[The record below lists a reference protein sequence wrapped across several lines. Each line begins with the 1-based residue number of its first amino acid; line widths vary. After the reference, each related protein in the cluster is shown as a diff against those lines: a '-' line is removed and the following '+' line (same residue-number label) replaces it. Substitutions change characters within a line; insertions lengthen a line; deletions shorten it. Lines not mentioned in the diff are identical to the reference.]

1 MKLVY
6 NNIIPF
12 KGYLAMC
19 IFPFIFVR
27 KDARAIKTTD
37 INHET
42 IHGRQQIETH
52 VVALLLLAIMALVG
66 LFSWWWVLT
75 FPLMY
80 FAFYGLEYAFRLVIY
95 GFDDR
100 LAYKNISFEQE
111 AYLHEDDLIY
121 LNNRN
126 LFASWQ
132 YLFKTSFI
140 RQGIGH
146 IIVKK

>member
-19 IFPFIFVR
+19 VFPFIFVR

-42 IHGRQQIETH
+42 IHGKQQIEMLF
-52 VVALLLLAIMALVG
+52 VLFFVWYGIEWLVRWVA
-66 LFSWWWVLT
+66 
-75 FPLMY
+75 
-80 FAFYGLEYAFRLVIY
+80 Y
-95 GFDDR
+95 GFDGH

-111 AYLHEDDLIY
+111 AYLNENDLSY
-121 LNNRN
+121 PYERKLYSFVR
-126 LFASWQ
+126 
-132 YLFKTSFI
+132 YLFKKSYVRDRI
-140 RQGIGH
+140 SRK
-146 IIVKK
+146 IVKKQ

>member
-27 KDARAIKTTD
+27 KDARALKTTD

-42 IHGRQQIETH
+42 IHGKQQIEM
-52 VVALLLLAIMALVG
+52 L
-66 LFSWWWVLT
+66 WVL
-75 FPLMY
+75 F
-80 FAFYGLEYAFRLVIY
+80 FVWYGIEWFIRLVAY
-95 GFDDR
+95 GFDCH

-121 LNNRN
+121 LNNRK
-126 LFASWQ
+126 LFASWK

-140 RQGIGH
+140 RKGIGN

>member
-27 KDARAIKTTD
+27 KDARALKTTD

-42 IHGRQQIETH
+42 IHGKQQIEM
-52 VVALLLLAIMALVG
+52 L
-66 LFSWWWVLT
+66 WVL
-75 FPLMY
+75 F
-80 FAFYGLEYAFRLVIY
+80 FVWYGIEWFIRLVAY
-95 GFDDR
+95 GFDCH

-121 LNNRN
+121 LNNRK
-126 LFASWQ
+126 LFASWK

-140 RQGIGH
+140 SKGIGN

>member
-27 KDARAIKTTD
+27 KYARALKTTD

-42 IHGRQQIETH
+42 IHGKQQIEMLL
-52 VVALLLLAIMALVG
+52 VLFFVWYGIEWFVRWVA
-66 LFSWWWVLT
+66 
-75 FPLMY
+75 
-80 FAFYGLEYAFRLVIY
+80 Y
-95 GFDDR
+95 GFDVH

-121 LNNRN
+121 LNNRK

-140 RQGIGH
+140 RKGIGN

>member
-27 KDARAIKTTD
+27 KDARALKTTD

-42 IHGRQQIETH
+42 IHGKQQIEM
-52 VVALLLLAIMALVG
+52 L
-66 LFSWWWVLT
+66 WVL
-75 FPLMY
+75 F
-80 FAFYGLEYAFRLVIY
+80 FVWYGIEWFVRLVAY
-95 GFDDR
+95 GFDCH

-121 LNNRN
+121 LNNRK
-126 LFASWQ
+126 LFASWK

-140 RQGIGH
+140 SKGIGN

>member
-27 KDARAIKTTD
+27 KDARALKTTD

-42 IHGRQQIETH
+42 IHGKQQIEM
-52 VVALLLLAIMALVG
+52 L
-66 LFSWWWVLT
+66 WVL
-75 FPLMY
+75 F
-80 FAFYGLEYAFRLVIY
+80 FVWYGIEWFVRWVAYC
-95 GFDDR
+95 FDGH

-121 LNNRN
+121 LNNRK
-126 LFASWQ
+126 LFASWK

-140 RQGIGH
+140 SKGIGN

>member
-19 IFPFIFVR
+19 VFPFIFVR
-27 KDARAIKTTD
+27 KDARALRTTD

-42 IHGRQQIETH
+42 IHGKQQIEMLC
-52 VVALLLLAIMALVG
+52 VLFFVRYGIEWFIRWVA
-66 LFSWWWVLT
+66 
-75 FPLMY
+75 
-80 FAFYGLEYAFRLVIY
+80 Y
-95 GFDDR
+95 GFDGH

-121 LNNRN
+121 LNNRK

-140 RQGIGH
+140 RKGIGN

>member
-19 IFPFIFVR
+19 VFPFIFVR
-27 KDARAIKTTD
+27 KDARALKTTD

-42 IHGRQQIETH
+42 IHGKQQIEMLL
-52 VVALLLLAIMALVG
+52 VLFFVWYGIEWFVRWVA
-66 LFSWWWVLT
+66 
-75 FPLMY
+75 
-80 FAFYGLEYAFRLVIY
+80 Y
-95 GFDDR
+95 GFDCH

-121 LNNRN
+121 LNNRK

-140 RQGIGH
+140 RKGIGN

>member
-19 IFPFIFVR
+19 VFPFIFVR
-27 KDARAIKTTD
+27 KDARDLKTTD

-42 IHGRQQIETH
+42 IHGKQQIEM
-52 VVALLLLAIMALVG
+52 L
-66 LFSWWWVLT
+66 WVL
-75 FPLMY
+75 F
-80 FAFYGLEYAFRLVIY
+80 FVWYGIEWFVRWVAY
-95 GFDDR
+95 GFDGH

-121 LNNRN
+121 LNNRK

-140 RQGIGH
+140 RKGIGN

>member
-42 IHGRQQIETH
+42 IHGKQQIEM
-52 VVALLLLAIMALVG
+52 LLVLFFVWYGIEWLV
-66 LFSWWWVLT
+66 
-75 FPLMY
+75 
-80 FAFYGLEYAFRLVIY
+80 RLVAY
-95 GFDDR
+95 GFDGH

-111 AYLHEDDLIY
+111 AYLNENDLSY
-121 LNNRN
+121 PYERKLYSFVR
-126 LFASWQ
+126 
-132 YLFKTSFI
+132 YLFKKSYI
-140 RQGIGH
+140 RDRISRK
-146 IIVKK
+146 IVKNNKKYAKHL

>member
-19 IFPFIFVR
+19 VFPFIFVR
-27 KDARAIKTTD
+27 KDARALRTTD

-42 IHGRQQIETH
+42 IHGKQQIEMLC
-52 VVALLLLAIMALVG
+52 VLFFVWYGIEWFIRWVA
-66 LFSWWWVLT
+66 
-75 FPLMY
+75 
-80 FAFYGLEYAFRLVIY
+80 Y
-95 GFDDR
+95 GFDGH

-121 LNNRN
+121 LNNRK

-140 RQGIGH
+140 RKGIGN

>member
-12 KGYLAMC
+12 NGYLAMC

-27 KDARAIKTTD
+27 KDARALKTTD

-42 IHGRQQIETH
+42 IHGKQQIE
-52 VVALLLLAIMALVG
+52 LL
-66 LFSWWWVLT
+66 WVL
-75 FPLMY
+75 F
-80 FAFYGLEYAFRLVIY
+80 FVWYGIEWFIRLVAY
-95 GFDDR
+95 GFDCH

-121 LNNRN
+121 LNNRK
-126 LFASWQ
+126 LFASWK

-140 RQGIGH
+140 SKGIGN

>member
-12 KGYLAMC
+12 NGYLAMC

-42 IHGRQQIETH
+42 IHGKQQIEM
-52 VVALLLLAIMALVG
+52 LLV
-66 LFSWWWVLT
+66 LFFVW
-75 FPLMY
+75 
-80 FAFYGLEYAFRLVIY
+80 YGIEWFVRLVAY
-95 GFDDR
+95 GFDGH

-121 LNNRN
+121 LNNRK

-140 RQGIGH
+140 RKGIGH

>member
-12 KGYLAMC
+12 NGYLAMC

-27 KDARAIKTTD
+27 KDARALKTTD

-42 IHGRQQIETH
+42 IHGKQQIEM
-52 VVALLLLAIMALVG
+52 L
-66 LFSWWWVLT
+66 WVL
-75 FPLMY
+75 F
-80 FAFYGLEYAFRLVIY
+80 FVWYGIEWFIRLVAY
-95 GFDDR
+95 GFDCH

-121 LNNRN
+121 LNNRK
-126 LFASWQ
+126 LFASWK

-140 RQGIGH
+140 SKGIGN

>member
-19 IFPFIFVR
+19 VFPFIFVR
-27 KDARAIKTTD
+27 KDARALKTTD

-42 IHGRQQIETH
+42 IHGKQQIEM
-52 VVALLLLAIMALVG
+52 L
-66 LFSWWWVLT
+66 WVL
-75 FPLMY
+75 F
-80 FAFYGLEYAFRLVIY
+80 FVWYGIEWFVRWVAY
-95 GFDDR
+95 GFDGH

-121 LNNRN
+121 LNNRK

-140 RQGIGH
+140 RKGIGN

>member
-19 IFPFIFVR
+19 VFPFIFVR
-27 KDARAIKTTD
+27 KDARALKTTD

-42 IHGRQQIETH
+42 IHCKQQIEMLL
-52 VVALLLLAIMALVG
+52 VLFFVWYGIEWFVRWVA
-66 LFSWWWVLT
+66 
-75 FPLMY
+75 
-80 FAFYGLEYAFRLVIY
+80 Y
-95 GFDDR
+95 GFDCH

-121 LNNRN
+121 LNNRK

-140 RQGIGH
+140 RKGIGN

>member
-37 INHET
+37 INHEK
-42 IHGRQQIETH
+42 IHGRQQIEM
-52 VVALLLLAIMALVG
+52 L
-66 LFSWWWVLT
+66 WVL
-75 FPLMY
+75 F
-80 FAFYGLEYAFRLVIY
+80 FVWYGIEWFIRWLAY
-95 GFDDR
+95 GFDGH

-121 LNNRN
+121 LNNRK
-126 LFASWQ
+126 LFESWQ

-140 RQGIGH
+140 RKGIGH

>member
-19 IFPFIFVR
+19 VFPFIFVR
-27 KDARAIKTTD
+27 KDARALKTTD

-42 IHGRQQIETH
+42 IHGKQQIEM
-52 VVALLLLAIMALVG
+52 L
-66 LFSWWWVLT
+66 WVL
-75 FPLMY
+75 F
-80 FAFYGLEYAFRLVIY
+80 FVWYGIEWFVRWVAYC
-95 GFDDR
+95 FDGH

-121 LNNRN
+121 LNNRK
-126 LFASWQ
+126 LFASWK

-140 RQGIGH
+140 SKGIGN

>member
-27 KDARAIKTTD
+27 KDARSLKTTD

-42 IHGRQQIETH
+42 IHGKQQIEM
-52 VVALLLLAIMALVG
+52 L
-66 LFSWWWVLT
+66 WVL
-75 FPLMY
+75 FFLW
-80 FAFYGLEYAFRLVIY
+80 YGIEWFVRWVAY
-95 GFDDR
+95 GFDGH

-121 LNNRN
+121 LNNRK

-140 RQGIGH
+140 RKGIGN

>member
-12 KGYLAMC
+12 NGYLAMC

-27 KDARAIKTTD
+27 KDARALKTTD

-42 IHGRQQIETH
+42 IHGKQQIEM
-52 VVALLLLAIMALVG
+52 L
-66 LFSWWWVLT
+66 WVL
-75 FPLMY
+75 F
-80 FAFYGLEYAFRLVIY
+80 FVWYGIEWFVRLVAY
-95 GFDDR
+95 GFDCH

-121 LNNRN
+121 LNNRK
-126 LFASWQ
+126 LFASWK

-140 RQGIGH
+140 SKGIGN

>member
-27 KDARAIKTTD
+27 KDARALKTTD

-42 IHGRQQIETH
+42 IHGKQQIEM
-52 VVALLLLAIMALVG
+52 L
-66 LFSWWWVLT
+66 WVL
-75 FPLMY
+75 F
-80 FAFYGLEYAFRLVIY
+80 FVWYGIEWFIRLVAY
-95 GFDDR
+95 GFDCH

-121 LNNRN
+121 LNNRK

-140 RQGIGH
+140 RKGIGN

>member
-42 IHGRQQIETH
+42 MHGKQQIEM
-52 VVALLLLAIMALVG
+52 L
-66 LFSWWWVLT
+66 WVL
-75 FPLMY
+75 F
-80 FAFYGLEYAFRLVIY
+80 FVWYGIEWFVRLVAY
-95 GFDDR
+95 SFDFH

-111 AYLHEDDLIY
+111 AYLNENDLSY
-121 LNNRN
+121 PYERKLY
-126 LFASWQ
+126 SWVR
-132 YLFKTSFI
+132 YLFKKSYI
-140 RQGIGH
+140 RDRISMK
-146 IIVKK
+146 IVKKQ

>member
-19 IFPFIFVR
+19 VFPFIFVR
-27 KDARAIKTTD
+27 KDARALKTTD

-42 IHGRQQIETH
+42 IHGKQQIEM
-52 VVALLLLAIMALVG
+52 L
-66 LFSWWWVLT
+66 WVL
-75 FPLMY
+75 F
-80 FAFYGLEYAFRLVIY
+80 FVWYGIEWFIRLVAY
-95 GFDDR
+95 GFDCH

-121 LNNRN
+121 LNNRK
-126 LFASWQ
+126 LFASWK

-140 RQGIGH
+140 SKGIGN

>member
-19 IFPFIFVR
+19 VFPFIFVR

-42 IHGRQQIETH
+42 IHGKQQIEM
-52 VVALLLLAIMALVG
+52 LLV
-66 LFSWWWVLT
+66 LFFVW
-75 FPLMY
+75 
-80 FAFYGLEYAFRLVIY
+80 YGIEWFVRLVAY
-95 GFDDR
+95 GFDGH

-121 LNNRN
+121 LNNRK

-140 RQGIGH
+140 RKGIGH